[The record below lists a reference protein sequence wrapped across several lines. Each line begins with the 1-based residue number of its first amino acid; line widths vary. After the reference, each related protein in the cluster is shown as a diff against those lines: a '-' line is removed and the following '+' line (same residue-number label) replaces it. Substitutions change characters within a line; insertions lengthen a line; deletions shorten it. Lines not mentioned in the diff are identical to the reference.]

1 MTLSSKITP
10 SKRLRNT
17 DGLYVEVWTKTTTQD
32 HLLGASTTNAQGD
45 FSITYEEKTS
55 ILDTPALQVYVKI
68 YRDDKLIQSTED
80 KPVTIQR
87 NSIPDI
93 ALTENENAMIAT
105 YSITGIIASPK
116 GRGIENL
123 IVRAYHKTT
132 RTEIF
137 LSEAKTT
144 GKGEYTIYYQP
155 NDISHAD
162 TRAVVGVL
170 HQQQQA
176 QQAPGTI
183 VKRSATKSTKSTRAT
198 RYSMTIQ
205 DVNTLVKV
213 YQSPDAKDPII
224 TSPLIINALPQE
236 TINLSV
242 GEGTYRGL
250 DTYTTIHENLEDS
263 LTAASLKDLSP
274 RDVLILANTYH
285 LPADDVSFY
294 IQSRQWAL
302 QWKELPAEVY
312 FGWFKIGLPNHWP
325 GLLSTPLENLTSGI
339 DEAITGNYVPDATAD
354 QKKGLEEKIKHWR
367 TDNIISA
374 RGQRVERGSVGELLG
389 TSRLNETQKKQLLHT
404 WQNFEGTVDEFW
416 KTQERDLGVESYKDL
431 ELTLQLGAVTRNH
444 LPLVQSLKNKTKL
457 TRVQDLAA
465 LHKEDWLK
473 ILDEDKI
480 EIPDDMP
487 GTDQASKRNAFAGQL
502 RSITEELL
510 PTAVLTR
517 AFNADQEI
525 ESATL
530 NRFMERN
537 PEFEFRTKTVRSY
550 LKENP
555 GALGDIANKEEAQKE
570 LEAVQRIF
578 HLTPTR
584 EKYKS
589 AKVLW
594 QNQLHSAYAIK
605 MRGLPELITLYDGD
619 RETAER
625 IYNRASMRHGQTKMM
640 KMQLESMFHAPAT
653 VWTPGISDLVK
664 SFEFSADLEAL
675 FGDQGYCKCKHC
687 DSFFSPS
694 AYLTDLFLYLNKVK
708 VNQSGA
714 TPDEDTALEKLFKR
728 RPDLGNIELSC
739 ENSHTPLPYIDLV
752 NEVLEAEIVLSF
764 YELKQVNI
772 FGKNYTL
779 PVAPAPQT
787 KSDTAT
793 LKAYPQHI
801 KTAAYTPLLEGE
813 NNEGIGFPWVLPFN
827 MWTMEVRT
835 YLEHL
840 GVLRADLMDTVLA
853 GTVSD
858 HAIAAEYLNILPEER
873 VILNSSTA
881 NTETTKKYWDSTLS
895 ALSKVTV
902 LLEKTGYSYEKLTKL
917 LRMRY
922 IQPVDEIVFNPASSC
937 SVADASIPG
946 LTHAALDRMHKFGR
960 LLLKTREEM
969 HTLDRTIMAFGGEI
983 NNAFL
988 VNYGNVLRIEKILKS
1003 KIDRKE
1009 LLSWWALIDRHD
1021 YTADPSIHTR
1031 LFMMPQKQLD
1041 FQLTGSRNELLTPGA
1056 VIDLQA
1062 PPPLTPDLLAAIL
1075 SATRLKANDLQ
1086 LLVNEEFPGSVI
1098 TLNLS
1103 QLSYLYSVA
1112 SFCRATK
1119 LTVAEYI
1126 ALKNILGFQ
1135 PVTNI
1140 GGDVTPA
1147 QTLSFIKK
1155 YNAIK
1160 AAGFEPEVLNYI
1172 LRHQARPQ
1180 APFAITNEEIEKI
1193 LKLLQSTVLTQLR
1206 EVFPAGTTKR
1216 EIVETKLKV
1225 IIGTN
1230 DADNIARVS
1239 AIQMI
1244 IAGSSTL
1251 SLPEQNDVIDQH
1263 MVFFLDKQDAK
1274 NKLTGGGLTTSEDRF
1289 TYALQAI
1296 DRYLLESAIIQQL
1309 SESMALPQH
1318 MMMPLLQQ
1326 LMVHPSDATKRTID
1340 VFLADSFINADPK
1353 VTWTPA
1359 EVNDAFSV
1367 AIKLHKLSLLITT
1380 VGLTLPDVVFLMS
1393 NGNIPGL
1400 PDLNALPVQETNTV
1414 IEIDAWVSVFNVI
1427 LLGREK
1433 FKGGS
1438 SAFDILSMSLN
1449 NGVTLDALLQKLQ
1462 ELSGWKLEDLHYLVS
1477 PEKMNLTFP
1486 QDYTNGEWLLEIS
1499 LALKLVDRVG
1509 ATAKQMADWT
1519 APQITRNHANAV
1531 RQAAMAKYGEKQWQE
1546 ITVPLRHNIR
1556 EAQRDALVQFVLHHR
1571 TKHTGAKFTSLDDIF
1586 SYYLIDTQMAAC
1598 ADTSRIVLACSSVQL
1613 FVQRIMMNLEPGMSL
1628 TKEFMKEWK
1637 WRKYYRVWEAN
1648 RKVFM
1653 WPENWIEPE
1662 LRDDKT
1668 PLFKELE
1675 NDLMQGELTSENVE
1689 KAYVNYL
1696 ERLHE
1701 VSHLKICG
1709 MHEDKER
1716 AAFHVIAHTT
1726 GTPQK
1731 YYYRRWENAFQWTAW
1746 EKIDLDIFNGEE
1758 TGTTEPV
1765 ERGTLLIPVVHN
1777 RRLFLFWPVF
1787 KVVKVEPT
1795 EDEQDQIDQKKVDID
1810 SYGAANREQE
1820 RIIMNLSN
1828 EIDSLKKTRDDI
1840 EHIQKAFN
1848 ADMWNDIIASIDSAI
1863 TTRDGLITDALNVIT
1878 GNKNEI
1884 RILEEDVRILE
1895 LGHQRYHIT
1904 IAYSQYR
1911 DGMWTPKKVS
1921 QGVLQTDLFMG
1932 DFHEGGALKKY
1943 AVTALPD
1950 EDGALVFRIFYTDF
1964 LKVYRYNSYFAFN
1977 DSKSELDF
1985 VDHYWTNLPQENLK
1999 RKLSFMKSTTNQNA
2013 LKILPANNADQIVL
2027 LSKTKKKG
2035 VMAKSFQTGLYLNPN
2050 PFFYEDKDYTFFIS
2064 PPATNFITGKLA
2076 SSIKTAVLNSGTS
2089 ILQDSVNR
2097 SLLPPEGTEETQ
2109 SSTMQFTSSMAE
2121 NSSFFEASD
2130 ANQVIVRK
2138 KNNMVGVTSNDSQ
2151 FSVGTA
2157 AFESTLSMNH
2167 LNGQMTQ
2174 QINGYTFYPFYH
2186 PYTSLFLK
2194 QLNRFGIEGLLS
2206 PDNYTADGKELL
2218 HQATPGHKTNQYF
2231 KERYDPNTAEVNWSN
2246 MREEIDFRH
2255 GNAFA
2260 TYNWELFYHIPLF
2273 IATRLTQDQRFDEA
2287 QNWFHYIFDPTE
2299 TQGEAPYRFWK
2310 IKPFHTYNVA
2320 TIKADMEAVIK
2331 GGESIKK
2338 QLQAWEK
2345 NPFNPH
2351 LLARFRKLAY
2361 MKTVVMKY
2369 LDNLIA
2375 WGDQLFRMD
2384 TIESMNEATQL
2395 YVLAGQILG
2404 KLPVETEAKP
2414 REAKSFNE
2422 LAEHLTQMGNA
2433 WVALENNMTDEY
2445 EEYSTTYYAT
2455 KDKKML
2461 HKNSI
2466 ASKVKSSNTK
2476 SVENGASTS
2485 ILDDI
2490 LYFCISPNEKLLSY
2504 WDTVAD
2510 RLFKIRNC
2518 MNIEGFVRSVPLFQP
2533 PIDPALLVKAAA
2545 AGVDISSAIN
2555 DLYAPMPSYRFQV
2568 LIQKSQE
2575 LCQELKSLG
2584 GTVLAALE
2592 KKDAEQLSLIRSQH
2606 EVQLLEANKDVKKQ
2620 QLEEA
2625 RLSIASLEESYKLA
2639 QIRFENYSG
2648 RDYMNPSEI
2657 AATSLSAA
2665 AILFEVIAGVSA
2677 TTAAAVSQI
2686 PDIKISTHAQGM
2698 SSGSTVEIHPPGSG
2712 DKSEKSAMSFSS
2724 FFGLLA
2730 SVTRQTS
2737 GIIATQ
2743 AGYDRRT
2750 EDWELQID
2758 LAEQE
2763 MKQIDKQILGALVRQ
2778 EIVAKEKDNLDLQIE
2793 NSKQADAYMRT
2804 KYTNQELYSWYTG
2817 QLASVYFQT
2826 YKMAYDLAKQA
2837 EKAFR
2842 FELGIESSNYIQF
2855 GYWDNL
2861 KKGLLS
2867 GEKLHHDLKRL
2878 DVAYLEKNKRDY
2890 EITKHISVSLINPTA
2905 LLTLAETGV
2914 CEVDIPELLFDLDYA
2929 GHYFR
2934 RIKSVSVTIPC
2945 IVGPYTSVSA
2955 KLTLLKN
2962 RVRKNGNS
2970 QAPYA
2975 YTGIEDPNFNH
2986 NLVGMQS
2993 VATSQA
2999 QGDSGMFELNFK
3011 DERYLPFEGAGAIS
3025 TWRLELPTGFRA
3037 FDYNTI
3043 SDVILHM
3050 NYTARDGGD
3059 ALKQAVNTHV
3069 NDTLNKW
3076 MDEASENETGL
3087 VRLISMRQEFSNEW
3101 HRFFEPQAAGEGQQL
3116 MLHQLEF
3123 ELKEQH
3129 FPYFLRKR
3137 ELGLV
3142 DIKLMLKVKNEED
3155 NALAIGLPFAL
3166 IQGKGESAV
3175 VIDPLIN
3182 GGLQTGLANL
3192 PMVTFET
3199 TESPLGWWKV
3209 QIDNAVIPA
3218 SLKIDPPNNTTP
3230 AALDKK
3236 KIEDVYLVFNYT
3248 I

>member
-1 MTLSSKITP
+1 MTLSSKIIP
-10 SKRLRNT
+10 GKRFSNT
-17 DGLYVEVWTKTTTQD
+17 DSLYVEVWAKNTTQD
-32 HLLGASTTNAQGD
+32 HLFGSAFTQAQGN
-45 FSITYEEKTS
+45 FSITNDVQDAS
-55 ILDTPALQVYVKI
+55 SLQVYVKI
-68 YRDDKLIQSTED
+68 YRDAQLIQSTED
-80 KPVTIQR
+80 KPVAIQR
-87 NSIPDI
+87 NTIPVITLD
-93 ALTENENAMIAT
+93 ENERRRT
-105 YSITGIIASPK
+105 HSIQGSIVTPK

-123 IVRAYHKTT
+123 IVRAYNKTT

-137 LSEAKTT
+137 LSEGKTT

-155 NDISHAD
+155 DDASAD
-162 TRAVVGVL
+162 THAVDRTVVDAVVGV
-170 HQQQQA
+170 QQQQPNA
-176 QQAPGTI
+176 QQVP
-183 VKRSATKSTKSTRAT
+183 VKRNTTKRTKPTRAT
-198 RYSMTIQ
+198 RYGMAIE
-205 DVNTLVKV
+205 DINVLVKV
-213 YQSPDAKDPII
+213 YQSPDAKEPLI

-236 TINLSV
+236 MINLSV

-250 DTYTTIHENLEDS
+250 DTYTIIHEGLEDS
-263 LTAASLKDLSP
+263 LTTASLKDLSS
-274 RDVLILANTYH
+274 RDVLILANNYN
-285 LPADDVSFY
+285 LPAGDVSFY

-325 GLLSTPLENLTSGI
+325 GLLSTPLEKITSGI
-339 DEAITGNYVPDATAD
+339 DEAIAENYVPGTVAD

-367 TDNIISA
+367 TDNLISA
-374 RGQRVERGSVGELLG
+374 KGQRVERGSVGELLG
-389 TSRLNETQKKQLLHT
+389 TSRLNETQKKQLLNT
-404 WQNFEGTVDEFW
+404 WQTFEGTVDDFW
-416 KTQERDLGVESYKDL
+416 KAQERDLGAEHYKDL

-444 LPLVQSLKNKTKL
+444 LPLVQSLKTKTKL

-465 LHKEDWLK
+465 LQKEDWLK
-473 ILDEDKI
+473 ILEENTI
-480 EIPDDMP
+480 AVPDDIP
-487 GTDQASKRNAFAGQL
+487 GTDQASKRNAFADQL
-502 RSITEELL
+502 RSVTEELL

-517 AFNADQEI
+517 AFKADPDVA
-525 ESATL
+525 SATL
-530 NRFMERN
+530 ESFMERN
-537 PEFEFRTKTVRSY
+537 PEFEFRSKTVRAY

-584 EKYKS
+584 EKHKS

-594 QNQLHSAYAIK
+594 KNQLHSAYAIK
-605 MRGLPELITLYDGD
+605 MRGLPELITLYGGD

-640 KMQLESMFHAPAT
+640 KMQLESMFNAPA
-653 VWTPGISDLVK
+653 VSLYPGNISDLVK

-714 TPDEDTALEKLFKR
+714 SADEDTALEKLFKR

-764 YELKQVNI
+764 YEQRQVTI

-779 PVAPAPQT
+779 PVAPVPQT
-787 KSDTAT
+787 KSDAAT

-813 NNEGIGFPWVLPFN
+813 NNEGIGFPWILPFN

-840 GVLRADLMDTVLA
+840 GVLRADLMDTILGGAA
-853 GTVSD
+853 GD
-858 HAIAAEYLNILPEER
+858 PAIAAEYLNILPEEQA
-873 VILNSSTA
+873 ILNSNTA
-881 NTETTKKYWDSTLS
+881 NTETTKKYWNSTLS
-895 ALSKVTV
+895 ALGKVTV

-922 IQPVDEIVFNPASSC
+922 LQPVDEIVFNPPSSC
-937 SVADASIPG
+937 SVADASLPG
-946 LTHAALDRMHKFGR
+946 LTYATLSRMYKFGR

-969 HTLDRTIMAFGGEI
+969 HALDRTIMAFGGEV

-988 VNYGNVLRIEKILKS
+988 VNYATVRRIEKILKS

-1009 LLSWWALIDRHD
+1009 LLSWWDMMDRHD
-1021 YTADPSIHTR
+1021 YAGDPSIHTR
-1031 LFMMPQKQLD
+1031 LFMMPQKQPAFL
-1041 FQLTGSRNELLTPGA
+1041 LTGSKTELSTPGT
-1056 VIDLQA
+1056 VIDLQG
-1062 PPPLTPDLLAAIL
+1062 PPLTPDLLASIL
-1075 SATRLKANDLQ
+1075 SATRLKANDLH
-1086 LLVNEEFPGSVI
+1086 LLVMEEFPGGVI

-1119 LTVAEYI
+1119 ITMAEYI
-1126 ALKNILGFQ
+1126 ALKNIIGFQ
-1135 PVTNI
+1135 PVTNLD
-1140 GGDVTPA
+1140 GDITPA
-1147 QTLSFIKK
+1147 QTLSFLKK
-1155 YNAIK
+1155 YHTIK
-1160 AAGFEPEVLNYI
+1160 AAGFEPEVINYI

-1180 APFAITNEEIEKI
+1180 APFAITGEEIEKI
-1193 LKLLQSTVLTQLR
+1193 LKLLQSAVLTQLR
-1206 EVFPAGTTKR
+1206 EVFPAGTTTR
-1216 EIVETKLKV
+1216 EIVEAKLKI

-1230 DADNIARVS
+1230 DADHIARVS
-1239 AIQMI
+1239 MIQAII
-1244 IAGSSTL
+1244 TGSSTL
-1251 SLPEQNDVIDQH
+1251 SIQEQNDAIDQH
-1263 MVFFLDKQDAK
+1263 MIFFLDKQDAK

-1289 TYALQAI
+1289 AYALQAI

-1326 LMVHPSDATKRTID
+1326 LMVHPSDTTKRTID
-1340 VFLADSFINADPK
+1340 VFLDDAFINADPK
-1353 VTWTPA
+1353 LAWTAA
-1359 EVNDAFSV
+1359 ELNDAFSV

-1380 VGLTLPDVVFLMS
+1380 VDLTLPDVVFLMS

-1400 PDLNALPVQETNTV
+1400 PDLNALPVQETNGV
-1414 IEIDAWVSVFNVI
+1414 IEIDPWVSVFNVI

-1438 SAFDILSMSLN
+1438 SAFGILSMSSDN
-1449 NGVTLDALLQKLQ
+1449 AVTLDALLQKLH
-1462 ELSGWKLEDLHYLVS
+1462 ELTGWKLEDLHYLVG

-1486 QDYTNGEWLLEIS
+1486 QDYTNGAWLLEIS
-1499 LALKLVDRVG
+1499 EALKLVDRVG
-1509 ATAKQMADWT
+1509 ATAKQMAGWT
-1519 APQITRNHANAV
+1519 APQITRSHADAV
-1531 RQAAMAKYGEKQWQE
+1531 RRAAMAKYGEKEWQE

-1571 TKHTGAKFTSLDDIF
+1571 TKHTGAGFTDVDDIY

-1675 NDLMQGELTSENVE
+1675 NDLMQGELTGENVE

-1696 ERLHE
+1696 EKLHE

-1709 MHEDKER
+1709 MYEDKER
-1716 AAFHVIAHTT
+1716 AVFHVIAHTT

-1787 KVVKVEPT
+1787 KVMKVEPT
-1795 EDEQDQIDQKKVDID
+1795 ADEENQINQKKIEID
-1810 SYGAANREQE
+1810 SHGAANREQE

-1828 EIDSLKKTRDDI
+1828 EIDSLKKTKDDI
-1840 EHIQKAFN
+1840 EHIQKAFH
-1848 ADMWNDIIASIDSAI
+1848 ADIWNDIIATIDSAI
-1863 TTRDGLITDALNVIT
+1863 ATRDTSITDALNVIT
-1878 GNKNEI
+1878 TNKNTI
-1884 RILEEDVRILE
+1884 RILEEDIRILE

-1921 QGVLQTDLFMG
+1921 QGELRTALFMD
-1932 DFHEGGALKKY
+1932 DFHEGSALKKY
-1943 AVTALPD
+1943 AVTALPN
-1950 EDGALVFRIFYTDF
+1950 EDGALIFRIFYTDI
-1964 LKVYRYNSYFAFN
+1964 LKVYRYNSYFVFN

-1985 VDHYWTNLPQENLK
+1985 VDFYWSNLPQENLA
-1999 RKLSFMKSTTNQNA
+1999 RKLSFMKSNTSQNA
-2013 LKILPANNADQIVL
+2013 LKILPAINAEGILL
-2027 LSKTKKKG
+2027 LSKTRKKG
-2035 VMAKSFQTGLYLNPN
+2035 MIAKSFQNGLYVNSN
-2050 PFFYEDKDYTFFIS
+2050 PFFYEDKDYTFFIN
-2064 PPATNFITGKLA
+2064 PPSAGFITGKLT

-2089 ILQDSVNR
+2089 ILQNSVNR
-2097 SLLPPEGTEETQ
+2097 LLLPPEGSEEPQ
-2109 SSTMQFTSSMAE
+2109 SSTIQLLTNSMAE
-2121 NSSFFEASD
+2121 SNSFFEATDSS
-2130 ANQVIVRK
+2130 QVIVRK
-2138 KNNMVGVTSNDSQ
+2138 KNTLAGATFNDSQ

-2157 AFESTLSMNH
+2157 AFESTLSMDH

-2186 PYTSLFLK
+2186 PYTCMFLK

-2206 PDNYTADGKELL
+2206 PEDYTADGKELL
-2218 HQATPGHKTNQYF
+2218 HQATPGHKTNQFF
-2231 KERYDPNTAEVNWSN
+2231 KQLYDPNTAEVNWSN

-2310 IKPFHTYNVA
+2310 IKPFHTYTVA
-2320 TIKADMEAVIK
+2320 AIKADMEAVIK
-2331 GGESIKK
+2331 GGDTIKK

-2445 EEYSTTYYAT
+2445 EEYNTTYYAT
-2455 KDKKML
+2455 KDKKMF

-2466 ASKVKSSNTK
+2466 ASKIKSSNNK
-2476 SVENGASTS
+2476 SIDNGASTS

-2555 DLYAPMPSYRFQV
+2555 DLYAPMPSYRFPV
-2568 LIQKSQE
+2568 LIQKAQE

-2584 GTVLAALE
+2584 STVLAALE

-2606 EVQLLEANKDVKKQ
+2606 EVQLLEANKDVKKKQ
-2620 QLEEA
+2620 AEEA
-2625 RLSIASLEESYKLA
+2625 RLSVASLEESYKLA
-2639 QIRFENYSG
+2639 KIRFENYSG
-2648 RDYMNPSEI
+2648 RDYMNTSET
-2657 AATSLSAA
+2657 AASTLSAA

-2677 TTAAAVSQI
+2677 TTAATVSQI

-2698 SSGSTVEIHPPGSG
+2698 SSGSSVEIHPPGSG

-2743 AGYDRRT
+2743 ANYDRRS

-2763 MKQIDKQILGALVRQ
+2763 MKQIDKQILGALIRQ
-2778 EIVAKEKDNLDLQIE
+2778 EIAVKEQDNLDLQIE
-2793 NSKQADAYMRT
+2793 NNKQADAYMRT

-2878 DVAYLEKNKRDY
+2878 DLAYLEKNKRDY
-2890 EITKHISVSLINPTA
+2890 EIIKHVSVSLINPTA
-2905 LLTLAETGV
+2905 LLTLTETGV
-2914 CEVDIPELLFDLDYA
+2914 CEFDIPELLFDLDYA

-2934 RIKSVSVTIPC
+2934 RIKSVSITIPC
-2945 IVGPYTSVSA
+2945 VVGPYTSVSA

-2970 QAPYA
+2970 QTPYA

-2993 VATSQA
+2993 VVTSQA
-2999 QGDSGMFELNFK
+2999 QGDSGMFELNFR

-3037 FDYNTI
+3037 FDYTTI
-3043 SDVILHM
+3043 SDVILHL

-3076 MDEASENETGL
+3076 MDEAAENETGL

-3123 ELKEQH
+3123 ALKEQH

-3137 ELGLV
+3137 DLGLV

-3166 IQGKGESAV
+3166 IQGKGDSAV
-3175 VIDPLIN
+3175 VIDPSTN
-3182 GGLQTGLANL
+3182 GGLQTGMANL
-3192 PMVTFET
+3192 PMITFET
-3199 TESPLGWWKV
+3199 TESPFGWWKV
-3209 QIDNAVIPA
+3209 QIDNAAIPA